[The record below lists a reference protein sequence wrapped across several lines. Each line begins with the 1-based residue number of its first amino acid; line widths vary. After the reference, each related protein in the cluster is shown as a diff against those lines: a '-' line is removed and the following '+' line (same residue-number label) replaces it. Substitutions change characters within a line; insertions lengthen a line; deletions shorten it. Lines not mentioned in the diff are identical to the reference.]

1 MRKSKKLVTPDGLRL
16 YAVIDTNVI
25 VSSFF
30 SLDGSS
36 NPAEV
41 IKAVFE
47 GIVTPLYNDEIL
59 EEYKDV
65 LSRAKFPFNSEQID
79 TIISA
84 FHDLGVETERTPAIN
99 ETFPDPDD
107 ILFYEVAIS
116 VKDALLVT
124 GNKKHFPEKSF
135 VITPT
140 ELVAIIK
147 KG

>member
-47 GIVTPLYNDEIL
+47 GIVTPLYSDEIL
-59 EEYKDV
+59 EEY
-65 LSRAKFPFNSEQID
+65 
-79 TIISA
+79 
-84 FHDLGVETERTPAIN
+84 
-99 ETFPDPDD
+99 
-107 ILFYEVAIS
+107 
-116 VKDALLVT
+116 KDALLVT
-124 GNKKHFPEKSF
+124 GNKKHFPEKPF